1 MRKYLSSILVCM
13 LFSFAMVPFAHG
25 ENPPGKPRPGQTQ
38 TPPQTQPQTPPQ
50 QQEVKLTEAQK
61 TELAKLH
68 KDILEKKK
76 EMVHKYVEFGVIPE
90 DKGQMMIKHF
100 EKHYEM
106 LEQNGFVLRPMPH
119 QHPRGTK
126 PTPSKPQP

>member
-1 MRKYLSSILVCM
+1 MRKYLSSIMVSL
-13 LFSFAMVPFAHG
+13 LLSFAMVPLAHG
-25 ENPPGKPRPGQTQ
+25 ENNPNKPKQDQGQDQ
-38 TPPQTQPQTPPQ
+38 TRQPQP
-50 QQEVKLTEAQK
+50 EVKLTEAQK

-76 EMVHKYVEFGVIPE
+76 EMVKKYVEFGVIPE
-90 DKGQMMIKHF
+90 DKGQMMITHF

-119 QHPRGTK
+119 QHPKGA
-126 PTPSKPQP
+126 TPSKPKPQQP